1 LISNSTVGGWD
12 DGRPLCRAVLDQ
24 ENARYLGKG
33 LYAAGIRRSDVV
45 VNFLSAGFWG
55 GMHVFNLAL
64 SYTGEYKA
72 STSPA
77 SASYAML
84 PIIQYPAFSHSH
96 SHSTGCAVVPLG
108 PTFSSEDVV
117 TFLRQLRPTA
127 LLGMPS
133 TIMTLAD
140 HVAQL
145 ADTEGEPTAPI
156 VISKVITGGNANLVI
171 DSEHVIDWSHGL

>member
-1 LISNSTVGGWD
+1 MKFVYRSEWE
-12 DGRPLCRAVLDQ
+12 DQ

-64 SYTGEYKA
+64 SY
-72 STSPA
+72 
-77 SASYAML
+77 
-84 PIIQYPAFSHSH
+84 
-96 SHSTGCAVVPLG
+96 TGCAVVPLG